1 MPRWPMPDWPRLQK
15 IGSGSPSTCN
25 RGNVFAEIGPFPCRI
40 GNKNA
45 PRCCFL
51 AIAANEKRVLVCQ
64 FLIHLEQAG
73 YDVGLGGVFRE
84 AVGLQDSGIVSAV
97 GFH

>member
-1 MPRWPMPDWPRLQK
+1 MRRCRVSSPLLLYQVNLFKFVAQAVEPDWPRLQK

-25 RGNVFAEIGPFPCRI
+25 RGNVFAEIGPFPCRV

-51 AIAANEKRVLVCQ
+51 AIAANEK
-64 FLIHLEQAG
+64 E
-73 YDVGLGGVFRE
+73 GGENFK
-84 AVGLQDSGIVSAV
+84 D
-97 GFH
+97 F